1 MWQRYMQ
8 KYIYIVIHDVVS
20 RVMSFARNIIGL
32 DRWMNVSLVIKL
44 SLKIGMGMDN
54 PVTGLTI
61 K

>member
-1 MWQRYMQ
+1 MQ